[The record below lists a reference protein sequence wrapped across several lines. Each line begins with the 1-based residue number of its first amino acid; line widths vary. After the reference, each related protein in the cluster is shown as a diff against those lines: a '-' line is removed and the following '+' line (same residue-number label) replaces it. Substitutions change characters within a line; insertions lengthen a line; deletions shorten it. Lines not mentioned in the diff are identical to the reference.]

1 MEKNYREL
9 DGWLSPLE
17 RCVERLLQFKER
29 GELVKYNFNGHWLYS
44 DTVTM
49 DSAFLEVT
57 GKNKEDFDKAQKE
70 YFEKIRIESELA
82 EKAAK
87 ENIPNWIEKGHKVFT
102 EDKWEEWDKIVP
114 IRAEDLYHGM
124 ELDNTLQI
132 QEILSSEYS
141 EESFEKAKKCME
153 EQGHSGM
160 SWSLVCAMI
169 KEFCIHGEEF
179 VMWLNKKG
187 F

>member
-1 MEKNYREL
+1 MEKNYIEL
-9 DGWLSPLE
+9 DEWLSPLE

-29 GELVKYNFNGHWLYS
+29 GELVKYQFNGHWLYS

-57 GKNKEDFDKAQKE
+57 GKNKADFDQFQKE
-70 YFEKIRIESELA
+70 YWEKLKIESELA
-82 EKAAK
+82 EKAAR
-87 ENIPNWIEKGHKVFT
+87 ENIPNWIEKGHKAFA
-102 EDKWEEWDKIVP
+102 EDKWGEWDKIVP
-114 IRAEDLYHGM
+114 IRASDLYHGM

-132 QEILSSEYS
+132 QEILKSDYS
-141 EESFEKAKKCME
+141 EESFEKAKVCME

-160 SWSLVCAMI
+160 SWSLVCVMI
-169 KEFCIHGEEF
+169 KEFCEHGEEF

-187 F
+187 E